1 MLQKLLRRL
10 LSKKIIEQETLIFP
24 RTVDTAKKTTSV
36 DAADASKSSEA
47 KSSEPVEEID
57 DWATVGEEY
66 RSKNQMPKEEGFV
79 YKGNEP
85 TMFGDW
91 QHKGRTTDF

>member
-1 MLQKLLRRL
+1 MLPSILKRT
-10 LSKKIIEQETLIFP
+10 LSKIIEQETFIFP
-24 RTVDTAKKTTSV
+24 RTVETIANLEPEAAVIKKEVAKEEV
-36 DAADASKSSEA
+36 A
-47 KSSEPVEEID
+47 KENEID
-57 DWATVGEEY
+57 DWKTLGESW
-66 RSKNQMPKEEGFV
+66 RDRHAMPKEEGFA

>member
-1 MLQKLLRRL
+1 MLQNLTRRFF
-10 LSKKIIEQETLIFP
+10 SKKIIEQETLIFP
-24 RTVDTAKKTTSV
+24 RTVDTAKKT
-36 DAADASKSSEA
+36 AAVLGEELAVESSQQ
-47 KSSEPVEEID
+47 SEEID
-57 DWATVGEEY
+57 DWASLGEEF
-66 RSKNQMPKEEGFV
+66 RQKKQMPKEEGFV

>member
-1 MLQKLLRRL
+1 MLARTRRKLL
-10 LSKKIIEQETLIFP
+10 SKIIEQETLIFP
-24 RTVDTAKKTTSV
+24 RTVETITKAEAAPPNTPSAGAPTATS
-36 DAADASKSSEA
+36 
-47 KSSEPVEEID
+47 EEID
-57 DWATVGEEY
+57 DWAKLGDAW
-66 RSKNQMPKEEGFV
+66 RADKKMPTEEGFT

>member
-1 MLQKLLRRL
+1 MFVRRKLL
-10 LSKKIIEQETLIFP
+10 SKIIEQETLIFP
-24 RTVDTAKKTTSV
+24 RTVETITKATDSPP
-36 DAADASKSSEA
+36 AANAEA
-47 KSSEPVEEID
+47 TPVVATDEID
-57 DWATVGEEY
+57 DWAKLGEAWRAE
-66 RSKNQMPKEEGFV
+66 KQMPKEEGFT